1 MLLVT
6 ASSPLSC
13 SGAPLEN
20 RLRPTSDVNLLILVN
35 RFDPTRVDTLR
46 PTLQQGRAAVR
57 LAVMW
62 LTQDELPAA
71 GESFSVKFADIV
83 RRHRV
88 LYGNDPFDRFTVS
101 RHAAIARVRQVL
113 LNLVLRLRASYA
125 LESDREER
133 LAHLIADAAGPLR
146 ASAAEILDLQGTPA
160 SNGRA
165 ALELLARQWSP
176 TKASMVTV
184 SISQARETRR
194 LENADTARVFLEV
207 IDSGRPPS
215 PSGRSAV
222 ISVMNPFDLRG
233 PDFLAFYLVFGLAM
247 LAVLWLLRRA
257 GEADT
262 TSHVMLD
269 DYVEIAYLRGGPQEA
284 MRVATLNLVNRGLLE
299 VHGDDQLQAAD
310 KS

>member
-1 MLLVT
+1 MPLGYHMSPTDVPAPVNERTGDLPEVVARVLDQTVEAAARALGDGLLSIVLFGS
-6 ASSPLSC
+6 A
-13 SGAPLEN
+13 AEN

-35 RFDPTRVDTLR
+35 RFDPARVDTLR
-46 PTLQQGRAAVR
+46 PTLQQGRAAIR

-88 LYGNDPFDRFTVS
+88 LYGNDPFEHFAVS
-101 RHAAIARVRQVL
+101 RRAAIARVQQVL
-113 LNLVLRLRASYA
+113 FNLVLRLRASYA

-133 LAHLIADAAGPLR
+133 LAYLIADAAGPLR

-176 TKASMVTV
+176 TKAPMVIV

-194 LENADTARVFLEV
+194 LEPADTARVYLEV
-207 IDSGRPPS
+207 ID
-215 PSGRSAV
+215 
-222 ISVMNPFDLRG
+222 
-233 PDFLAFYLVFGLAM
+233 LAGH
-247 LAVLWLLRRA
+247 LRR
-257 GEADT
+257 
-262 TSHVMLD
+262 
-269 DYVEIAYLRGGPQEA
+269 
-284 MRVATLNLVNRGLLE
+284 
-299 VHGDDQLQAAD
+299 QAAAL
-310 KS
+310 S